1 MLIFYLCLGRGTNT
15 QKERFF
21 HLKKFVFTAVAGLG
35 LFIGG
40 TVASAEEQTH
50 VVAPGDGSGKK
61 IEGYSSYKYT
71 FEFVKEN
78 GERQEMTYELS
89 GEDIQPYAPNTL
101 VKAEISQKR
110 IISGPNEVAEKD
122 VPADVLKKLNAQK

>member
-1 MLIFYLCLGRGTNT
+1 MWATLRLRSFWSGLACGESTASPQYTTKKGDP
-15 QKERFF
+15 KAAF
-21 HLKKFVFTAVAGLG
+21 HLLRGSIDLVSETAHGSQILG
-35 LFIGG
+35 VRRIL
-40 TVASAEEQTH
+40 
-50 VVAPGDGSGKK
+50 
-61 IEGYSSYKYT
+61 GYSSYKYT

-78 GERQEMTYELS
+78 CERQEMTYELS

-122 VPADVLKKLNAQK
+122 VPADLLKKLNAQK

>member
-1 MLIFYLCLGRGTNT
+1 MKKMMLALLVVVLGVGGYFSYKYYSETYQGVTAYARTPKEIPEKT
-15 QKERFF
+15 Q
-21 HLKKFVFTAVAGLG
+21 
-35 LFIGG
+35 
-40 TVASAEEQTH
+40 TV
-50 VVAPGDGSGKK
+50 DDSGKK

-78 GERQEMTYELS
+78 GEKQEMTYELS

-101 VKAEISQKR
+101 IKAEISQKR

>member
-1 MLIFYLCLGRGTNT
+1 
-15 QKERFF
+15 
-21 HLKKFVFTAVAGLG
+21 
-35 LFIGG
+35 
-40 TVASAEEQTH
+40 
-50 VVAPGDGSGKK
+50 
-61 IEGYSSYKYT
+61 
-71 FEFVKEN
+71 
-78 GERQEMTYELS
+78 MTYELS